1 MNDLE
6 THVLRLIGES
16 PDSPDVFLDTDDG
29 MAPVRD
35 SINDAIQELCM
46 VSGAYKR
53 TYLLPLYED
62 RQFYRLDWQQDY
74 FGWVTEAWDRGR
86 GRKLTL
92 TDVVTVAGKDQLW
105 MQHGG
110 NPDEYMQLGMDIIGV
125 YPKPSANGTVLELTC
140 VCIPKPY
147 ATDTDPVKV
156 REIYQRAAVYFAVSE
171 FYASRG
177 NAQRATEYHGRYMET
192 AGLMAMHPATAE
204 RVWQGQTEK
213 GA

>member
-6 THVLRLIGES
+6 RHVLKLIGEN
-16 PDSPDVFLDTDDG
+16 PDSPDVFLDTDEG

-53 TYLLPLYED
+53 VYLLPLYED
-62 RQFYRLDWQQDY
+62 RQFYRLDWQHDHL
-74 FGWVTEAWDRGR
+74 GWVTDAWDRSR
-86 GRKLTL
+86 GRKLIQ
-92 TDVVTVAGKDQLW
+92 TDVLSVAMRDQLW

-110 NPDEYMQLGMDIIGV
+110 NPDEYMQLGLDIIGV
-125 YPKPSANGTVLELTC
+125 FPKPSSNGVVLELNC

-147 ATDTDPVKV
+147 TTDTDPVRI
-156 REIYQRAAVYFAVSE
+156 REVYQRAAVYYAVSE

-177 NAQRATEYHGRYMET
+177 NAQRATEYHNRYMET
-192 AGLMAMHPATAE
+192 AGIMAMHPATAD
-204 RVWQGQTEK
+204 GQFQYQTDK
-213 GA
+213 K

>member
-6 THVLRLIGES
+6 RHVLKLIGEN
-16 PDSPDVFLDTDDG
+16 PDSPDVFLDTDEG

-53 TYLLPLYED
+53 VYLLPLYED
-62 RQFYRLDWQQDY
+62 RQFYRIDWQHDHL
-74 FGWVTEAWDRGR
+74 GWITDVWDRSR
-86 GRKLTL
+86 GRKLIQ
-92 TDVVTVAGKDQLW
+92 TDVLSVAMRDQLW

-110 NPDEYMQLGMDIIGV
+110 NPDEYMQLGLDIIGV
-125 YPKPSANGTVLELTC
+125 FPKPSANGVVLELTC

-147 ATDTDPVKV
+147 ATDTDPVKI
-156 REIYQRAAVYFAVSE
+156 REVYQRAAVYSAVAE

-177 NAQRATEYHGRYMET
+177 NAQRATEYHNRYMEM
-192 AGLMAMHPATAE
+192 AGIMALHPATAE
-204 RVWQGQTEK
+204 RQFQFQTEK
-213 GA
+213 R